1 MKLNLLNQVFSF
13 HDFHLTNIENLPDKT
28 ILYFDQGL
36 YFEKKGERQIDYMMT
51 NPRLILHKTDTSFSK
66 EEMGE
71 IIGGLIHAFDPDFDL
86 DDGLKDLND
95 DFDHGVEINL
105 YKDGTFKKISLEE
118 LLKLDFEIINESF
131 GYGYMRF
138 QGIVTGFEDA
148 NEWQDCSLEIY
159 YNNDSE
165 LIYDNLE
172 ELEWY

>member
-13 HDFHLTNIENLPDKT
+13 HDFHLTNIENLPDKI

-36 YFEKKGERQIDYMMT
+36 YFEKNEGEQKDYMMT
-51 NPRLILHKTDTSFSK
+51 NPRLILYKTDTSFSK
-66 EEMGE
+66 EELGE
-71 IIGGLIHAFDPDFDL
+71 IIGGLIHAFDPDFDIDGGLNGL
-86 DDGLKDLND
+86 DDGS
-95 DFDHGVEINL
+95 FDGLEINL
-105 YKDGTFKKISLEE
+105 YKYGTFKKISLEE

-138 QGIVTGFEDA
+138 SGIVTGFEDA

-172 ELEWY
+172 ELE

>member
-36 YFEKKGERQIDYMMT
+36 YFEKNEGEQKDYMMT
-51 NPRLILHKTDTSFSK
+51 NPRLILYKTDTSFSK
-66 EEMGE
+66 EELGE
-71 IIGGLIHAFDPDFDL
+71 IIGGLIHAFDPGFDTEA
-86 DDGLKDLND
+86 GLKDLAD
-95 DFDHGVEINL
+95 DSDHGLEINL

-118 LLKLDFEIINESF
+118 LLKLNFEIINESF

-138 QGIVTGFEDA
+138 YGIVTGFDDE

-159 YNNDSE
+159 YNNEAE
-165 LIYDNLE
+165 LIYDDLE
-172 ELEWY
+172 ELE